1 MSPASHLSRAEP
13 RLAALDRHLG
23 RHRASPR
30 PHPTTRP
37 AGATAGDSG
46 VRLVVGTNNFG
57 ARLAN
62 VDDAL
67 STLAGR
73 GLLELDVARAYNNGD
88 TETAIGAALPRSSAA
103 FTVATKTHFNVLG
116 PGASRVKEDMAKSLA
131 ALQLDRVDIYYIH
144 SPYPRT
150 TLRQPHQVGKS
161 LLSGILIVP
170 GK

>member
-1 MSPASHLSRAEP
+1 M
-13 RLAALDRHLG
+13 
-23 RHRASPR
+23 
-30 PHPTTRP
+30 
-37 AGATAGDSG
+37 
-46 VRLVVGTNNFG
+46 VGTNNFG

-67 STLAGR
+67 STLAER
-73 GLLELDVARAYNNGD
+73 GLLELDVARAYNDGD

-144 SPYPRT
+144 SPYLRT
-150 TLRQPHQVGKS
+150 TPPDPQPHPT
-161 LLSGILIVP
+161 LTWRP
-170 GK
+170 PDPAHACAETTTPR

>member
-1 MSPASHLSRAEP
+1 M
-13 RLAALDRHLG
+13 
-23 RHRASPR
+23 
-30 PHPTTRP
+30 
-37 AGATAGDSG
+37 
-46 VRLVVGTNNFG
+46 VGTNNFG

-73 GLLELDVARAYNNGD
+73 GLLELDVARAYNDGD

-144 SPYPRT
+144 SP
-150 TLRQPHQVGKS
+150 
-161 LLSGILIVP
+161 
-170 GK
+170 